1 MTFTINKL
9 LFIVLRSTLEVK
21 LTLHMLFEEL
31 LKIEFFSLR
40 TYAVLAERH
49 LIPRSQTII
58 AQVQPQHQKRRTQII
73 QAQETVKFLF
83 LSLFIKKEEKLL
95 LCPFFRVFLR
105 HNAINF

>member
-1 MTFTINKL
+1 M
-9 LFIVLRSTLEVK
+9 
-21 LTLHMLFEEL
+21 HFEEL
-31 LKIEFFSLR
+31 LRIEFFSLR

-83 LSLFIKKEEKLL
+83 LSLFIKKKKNYY
-95 LCPFFRVFLR
+95 CAHFFACFCATTRLIFDEANTRVF
-105 HNAINF
+105 